1 MKRLFI
7 VNATAALNGGAAKPT
22 DLSGMADGS
31 IGFYECDATA
41 WLAAAPKNDFAIV
54 AGRGDDNASIVMP
67 EVNLK
72 TLKIVKAA
80 YVAGTKLK
88 KEFTLIAPADDLG
101 VKVNNRLF
109 FDYTVIVSVAGTK
122 LNERVNYTYTER
134 FPKSVLAKDVATK
147 IGKHFSNQFAEA
159 GVDIKVTIAAEKV
172 SFEASKDDSIFNVTL
187 TDALAPLAVTTT
199 AAVAACGTP
208 EQILSLAKACAADAG
223 YQYHEDRDIYPGY
236 LADVA
241 KGATYNLY
249 TLSYSNVLHPAA
261 HVMEESV
268 NQVIHIAV
276 PVGAASEE
284 GIGKVLVTA

>member
-7 VNATAALNGGAAKPT
+7 VNTTAALNGGAAKPT

-31 IGFYECDATA
+31 IGFYECDADA
-41 WLAAAPKNDFAIV
+41 WLAAAPKKDFAIV
-54 AGRGDDNASIVMP
+54 AGRGANNAAIVMP

-72 TLKIVKAA
+72 TLKVVKAA
-80 YVAGTKLK
+80 YAAGTKLK
-88 KEFTLIAPADDLG
+88 KEFTIVAPADDLG

-134 FPKSVLAKDVATK
+134 FPKSVLPKDVAAK
-147 IGKHFSNQFAEA
+147 IGKYFSNQFAEA
-159 GVDIKVTIAAEKV
+159 GVDVKVTVAAEKV
-172 SFEASKDDSIFNVTL
+172 SFEAAKDDSIFNVTL
-187 TDALAPLAVTTT
+187 TDALTPLAITTT

-276 PVGAASEE
+276 PVGATSEE

>member
-7 VNATAALNGGAAKPT
+7 LNATAALNGGAAKPT
-22 DLSGMADGS
+22 DLSNMADGS
-31 IGFYECDATA
+31 IGFYECDAAA
-41 WLAAAPKNDFAIV
+41 WLAAAPTKDFAIV
-54 AGRGDDNASIVMP
+54 AGRGTNNVAIVMP
-67 EVNLK
+67 EINLK
-72 TLKIVKAA
+72 TLKITKAA
-80 YVAGTKLK
+80 YAAGTKLK
-88 KEFTLIAPADDLG
+88 KEFTIVAPADDLG

-134 FPKSVLAKDVATK
+134 FPKSVLAKDVAAK
-147 IGKHFSNQFAEA
+147 IGKHFSTQFAEA
-159 GVDIKVTIAAEKV
+159 GVDITVTVAAEKV
-172 SFEASKDDSIFNVTL
+172 SFEASKADSIFNVTL
-187 TDALAPLAVTTT
+187 TDALAPLAITTT

-236 LADVA
+236 LADVD
-241 KGATYNLY
+241 KGATYTLC

-276 PVGAASEE
+276 PTGAAAETD
-284 GIGKVLVTA
+284 IAKVLVTA

>member
-7 VNATAALNGGAAKPT
+7 VNTTAALNGGAAKPT

-31 IGFYECDATA
+31 IGFYECDAAT
-41 WLAAAPKNDFAIV
+41 WLATAPKKDFAIV
-54 AGRGDDNASIVMP
+54 AGRGANNAAIVIP

-80 YVAGTKLK
+80 YAAGTKLK
-88 KEFTLIAPADDLG
+88 KEFTVVAPTDDLG

-109 FDYTVIVSVAGTK
+109 FDYTVIVSLSGTK
-122 LNERVNYTYTER
+122 FNERVNYTYTER
-134 FPKSVLAKDVATK
+134 FPKSVTAANVAAK

-159 GVDIKVTIAAEKV
+159 GVDIKVTVTAEKV
-172 SFEASKDDSIFNVTL
+172 TFEASKDDSIFNVTL
-187 TDALAPLAVTTT
+187 TDALAPVAVTITN
-199 AAVAACGTP
+199 AVAACGTP

-236 LADVA
+236 LTDVD

-249 TLSYSNVLHPAA
+249 TLSYTNVLHPAA

-268 NQVIHIAV
+268 NQVVHIAV
-276 PVGAASEE
+276 PVGATAESD
-284 GIGKVLVTA
+284 INTILVTA

>member
-22 DLSGMADGS
+22 NLSGMADGS
-31 IGFYECDATA
+31 IGFYECDAAA
-41 WLAAAPKNDFAIV
+41 WLAVAPKKDFAIV
-54 AGRGDDNASIVMP
+54 AGRGYNNAAIVMP

-72 TLKIVKAA
+72 TLKVVKAA
-80 YVAGTKLK
+80 YAAGTKLK
-88 KEFTLIAPADDLG
+88 KEFTIVAPADDLG
-101 VKVNNRLF
+101 VKVNNCLF

-134 FPKSVLAKDVATK
+134 FPKSVRPKDVAAK
-147 IGKHFSNQFAEA
+147 IGKYFSNQFAEA
-159 GVDIKVTIAAEKV
+159 GVDVKVTVAAEKV
-172 SFEASKDDSIFNVTL
+172 SFEAAKDDSIFNVTL
-187 TDALAPLAVTTT
+187 TDALALLAITTT
-199 AAVAACGTP
+199 VAVAACGTP

>member
-31 IGFYECDATA
+31 IGFYECDAAA
-41 WLAAAPKNDFAIV
+41 WLAVAPKKDFAIV
-54 AGRGDDNASIVMP
+54 AGRGANNAAIVMP

-80 YVAGTKLK
+80 YAAGTKLK
-88 KEFTLIAPADDLG
+88 KEFTIVAPADDLG

-134 FPKSVLAKDVATK
+134 FPKSVLPKDVAAK
-147 IGKHFSNQFAEA
+147 IDKHFSNQFAEA
-159 GVDIKVTIAAEKV
+159 GVDIKVTVAAEKV
-172 SFEASKDDSIFNVTL
+172 SFEAAKDDSIFNVTL
-187 TDALAPLAVTTT
+187 TDALAPLDITTT

-276 PVGAASEE
+276 PAGAASEE
-284 GIGKVLVTA
+284 GIDKVLVTA

>member
-7 VNATAALNGGAAKPT
+7 VNAAAALNGGAAKPT

-31 IGFYECDATA
+31 IGFYECDAAT
-41 WLAAAPKNDFAIV
+41 WLAVAPKKDFAIV
-54 AGRGDDNASIVMP
+54 AGRGADNAAIVMP

-80 YVAGTKLK
+80 YTAGTKLK
-88 KEFTLIAPADDLG
+88 KQFTLVSPSDDLG
-101 VKVNNRLF
+101 VRIDNRLF

-122 LNERVNYTYTER
+122 LNERVNYVYSER
-134 FPKSVLAKDVATK
+134 FPKTVVSKIATK

-159 GVDIKVTIAAEKV
+159 GVDIKVTVTAEKV

-187 TDALAPLAVTTT
+187 TDALAPLAITTT

-223 YQYHEDRDIYPGY
+223 YQYHEDKDIYPGY
-236 LADVA
+236 LADVN
-241 KGATYNLY
+241 KGATYDLY

-276 PVGAASEE
+276 PVGATSAE
-284 GIGKVLVTA
+284 GIGKVLVTV